1 MDVASLLSFEQQLR
15 EAQDLAQLSHTV
27 VNQTHQCLP
36 YMQAV
41 LLASDG
47 LRGLEPVAASDIPT
61 VDFTAPFFAW
71 VERLAKHLLEKQQ
84 DRSPRSVLTT
94 NIPED
99 LRQEWQEMAPGQLL
113 WMPLHSPSGNDHST
127 TVLMLFRRD
136 PWEENDRQL
145 ATHLAGS
152 IGHALFALRR
162 CRWSYRLLK
171 ILRQRRLLFAV
182 LALLFG
188 LMWLPVRITAL
199 APVEVI
205 ARDPQVITAAIDG
218 AVREVMVMPNQ
229 WIEKGELLVQLEDT
243 ELSASYEVAERT
255 LLMAKAEL
263 KTVQQSGFVDVT
275 QKSKLSELEAA
286 VRLRQAEV
294 DQARL
299 RLKKTRII
307 APAQGIA
314 ILGDPNEW
322 KGKPVRVGERIM
334 LLADQD
340 SVELKIMLPVKDS
353 IALQPDALVKV
364 YFDNDPLN
372 AGQGHVVQAGYDPQ
386 PTPDE
391 QLAYRLVARL
401 DETSKTS
408 PRIGLRGTAKVYGER
423 VRLFFYLFR
432 RPITA
437 LRQQLGW

>member
-15 EAQDLAQLSHTV
+15 EAQDLAQLSHTI
-27 VNQTHQCLP
+27 VNQTHLCLP
-36 YMQAV
+36 YTQAV
-41 LLASDG
+41 LLSSDG
-47 LRGLEPVAASDIPT
+47 LRRLEPLAASDIPT
-61 VDFTAPFFAW
+61 VDFTAPFFTW
-71 VERLAKHLLEKQQ
+71 IERLAKHLADQPDQ
-84 DRSPRSVLTT
+84 SPHGVLAADVA
-94 NIPED
+94 EE
-99 LRQEWQEMAPGQLL
+99 LRLEWQEMAPGQLL
-113 WMPLHSPSGNDHST
+113 WMPLRSPSGKDHST
-127 TVLMLFRRD
+127 TLLLLFRSE
-136 PWEENDRQL
+136 PWEENDLQL

-162 CRWSYRLLK
+162 CRWSYSLLN
-171 ILRQRRLLFAV
+171 ILRQKRLLFAV

-218 AVREVMVMPNQ
+218 AVREVLVNPNQ
-229 WIEKGELLVQLEDT
+229 RIAKGELLVQLEDT

-255 LLMAKAEL
+255 LLMARAEL

-299 RLKKTRII
+299 RLEKTRIV
-307 APAQGIA
+307 APAEGIA
-314 ILGDPNEW
+314 VLGDPNEW

-386 PTPDE
+386 RTPDE

-401 DETSKTS
+401 DEASKTS
-408 PRIGLRGTAKVYGER
+408 PRIGLRGTAKVYGEQ